1 MCTYFEALTSNNME
15 EIKKITN
22 DQYYS
27 SLSLNNFFNN
37 CEIKNISNVKIEK
50 FISEECTY
58 ILSVEVI
65 YDYKNHE
72 KNIKNLKSLLSL
84 TVIKDAD
91 SLILKSINKEEL

>member
-1 MCTYFEALTSNNME
+1 MILKISNKLSEFICSINSALLT
-15 EIKKITN
+15 
-22 DQYYS
+22 
-27 SLSLNNFFNN
+27 
-37 CEIKNISNVKIEK
+37 SNVKIEK

-84 TVIKDAD
+84 TVIKDGD
-91 SLILKSINKEEL
+91 SMILKSINKEEL